1 MKQAISYILFTFIL
15 LSQNG
20 FAAFDQAADI
30 DLPGIDGNVR
40 LESLKGKVIYLDFW
54 ASWCQPC
61 KKSFPWMHDM
71 KQRYADQ
78 GFEVLAVNLD
88 KERKLADVF
97 LKEVEVNFLVAFDKS
112 GESASEYKL
121 KGMPS
126 SYLIGRDGK
135 VYASHVGFREKD
147 KTQIEQAIKVLL
159 TK

>member
-1 MKQAISYILFTFIL
+1 MKQNISYILFTFIL

-20 FAAFDQAADI
+20 FAAFDQAAGI

-40 LESLKGKVIYLDFW
+40 LDSLKGKIVYLDFW

-61 KKSFPWMHDM
+61 KNSFPWMHDM

-88 KERKLADVF
+88 KERKLADAF
-97 LKEVEVNFLVAFDKS
+97 LKEVDVNFLVAFDKS